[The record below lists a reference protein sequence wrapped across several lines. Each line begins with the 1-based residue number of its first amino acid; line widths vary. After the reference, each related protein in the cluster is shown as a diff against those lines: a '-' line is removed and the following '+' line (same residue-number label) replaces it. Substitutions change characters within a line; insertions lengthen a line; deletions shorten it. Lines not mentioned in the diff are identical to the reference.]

1 MSQIKIT
8 IADNQQ
14 LISKWCQTQER
25 SYNSLREMAHENAY
39 SRMLMGVHY
48 KQDCDE
54 GLRLGYEVADIINQT
69 DFKSILVK
77 DNYHL

>member
-1 MSQIKIT
+1 VGK
-8 IADNQQ
+8 
-14 LISKWCQTQER
+14 ER
-25 SYNSLREMAHENAY
+25 SYNSFREMAHENAY

-54 GLRLGYEVADIINQT
+54 GLRLGYEVGDIINQT